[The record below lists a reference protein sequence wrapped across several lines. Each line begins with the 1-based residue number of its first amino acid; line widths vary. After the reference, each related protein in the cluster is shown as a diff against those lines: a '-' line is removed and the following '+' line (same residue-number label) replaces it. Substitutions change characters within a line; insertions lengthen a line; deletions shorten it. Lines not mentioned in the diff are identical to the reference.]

1 MSLIRSKLVLSTLLV
16 VATLGVAGEW
26 LPARAIAG
34 DDERESVRRSSE
46 GEGLRRYGEGNG
58 GRALDGFRPQTEREA
73 ALFKMIRNLQREVA
87 DLRRAVQLARDAG
100 RTRQGDGPRDGDGR
114 REGEPATRSEGAGPR
129 LSSAQLSKY
138 QKVFRTYD
146 KNGDNRVSF
155 EERLAMRNYEVT
167 GERLLNEKLYHLSED
182 LNRDGSISLEEF
194 AASRMQKQRAGWL
207 QARLLRVNADESVI
221 TVESRGG
228 EGGSAGGTQTI
239 PVEPKAIVSSK
250 GREITLNDLK
260 TGQPIFLF
268 MSHDKKS
275 AIGLTQR

>member
-1 MSLIRSKLVLSTLLV
+1 MSLIRSKFVVTTLFV

-34 DDERESVRRSSE
+34 DDEREGVRRSAE
-46 GEGLRRYGEGNG
+46 GEGQRRHGGGDG
-58 GRALDGFRPQTEREA
+58 GRALEGFRPQTEREE
-73 ALFKMIRNLQREVA
+73 ALFKMIRDLQREVA

-100 RTRQGDGPRDGDGR
+100 HTRQGDGR
-114 REGEPATRSEGAGPR
+114 REGEPATRSEAPGPR

-138 QKVFRTYD
+138 QKMFRTYD
-146 KNGDNRVSF
+146 RNGDNRVSF

-167 GERLLNEKLYHLSED
+167 GERLLNERLYHLSED
-182 LNRDGSISLEEF
+182 LNRDGAISLEEF

-207 QARLLRVNADESVI
+207 QGRLLKVNADECVI

-239 PVEPKAIVSSK
+239 PVEPKAIISTE
-250 GREITLNDLK
+250 GREIRLSDLK